1 MLEVFFDNFFKKEK
15 EGELKFIKKCPLFS
29 ELTKKEMAFLRDLLH
44 HRIYSDGEIV
54 FKPSSG
60 MGMYI
65 LLKGRINILQG
76 IPASQ
81 EEPSL
86 ISSLKEGDFF
96 GELALVHKRAYRNM
110 FAQSACDSKLL
121 GFFQPDLQLI
131 LENYPLMGI
140 KILKKICEILS
151 HRLQKAEQK
160 ILQAHSSQ

>member
-44 HRIYSDGEIV
+44 HRIYADGEIV

-65 LLKGRINILQG
+65 LLKGRINVLQG
-76 IPASQ
+76 TPSSQ

-96 GELALVHKRAYRNM
+96 GELALVHKKAYRNM

-121 GFFQPDLQLI
+121 GFYQPDLQLI

-160 ILQAHSSQ
+160 ILQAHSSR

>member
-1 MLEVFFDNFFKKEK
+1 MLEVFFDNFFKREE
-15 EGELKFIKKCPLFS
+15 EGELKFVKKCPLFS
-29 ELTKKEMAFLRDLLH
+29 ALTKRELSFLKGLLH
-44 HRIYSDGEIV
+44 SRSYADGETV

-65 LLKGRINILQG
+65 IIKGRINILQG
-76 IPASQ
+76 SPSSQ
-81 EEPSL
+81 EEPHL
-86 ISSLKEGDFF
+86 ISCLKEGDFF
-96 GELALVHKRAYRNM
+96 GELALVYNRAYRNM

-131 LENYPLMGI
+131 LENHPLMGI

-160 ILQAHSSQ
+160 ILQAHSS

>member
-1 MLEVFFDNFFKKEK
+1 MLEIFFDNFFKKEE
-15 EGELKFIKKCPLFS
+15 EGELKLIKKCPLFFD
-29 ELTKKEMAFLRDLLH
+29 LKKREMAFLRGLLH
-44 HRIYSDGEIV
+44 QRIYADGEIV

-65 LLKGRINILQG
+65 ILKGRVNILQG
-76 IPASQ
+76 NPSSQ

-96 GELALVHKRAYRNM
+96 GELALVSQGAYRNM

-121 GFFQPDLQLI
+121 GFFQPDLQLV

-151 HRLQKAEQK
+151 QRLKKAEQK
-160 ILQAHSSQ
+160 ILQNHSSS

>member
-1 MLEVFFDNFFKKEK
+1 MLEIFFDNFFKKEE

-29 ELTKKEMAFLRDLLH
+29 ELKKKELAFIKDLLH
-44 HRIYSDGEIV
+44 KRIYADGEIV

-60 MGMYI
+60 MGMY
-65 LLKGRINILQG
+65 LLVKGRINILQG
-76 IPASQ
+76 SPNSQ

-86 ISSLKEGDFF
+86 VSSLKEGDFF
-96 GELALVHKRAYRNM
+96 GELALVHKKAYRNM

-131 LENYPLMGI
+131 IENHPSMGV
-140 KILKKICEILS
+140 KILRQLCDILS

-160 ILQAHSSQ
+160 ILQIHSS

>member
-1 MLEVFFDNFFKKEK
+1 MLEFLFDNFFKKEE

-29 ELTKKEMAFLRDLLH
+29 ELTKKELAFLKELLH
-44 HRIYSDGEIV
+44 PRIYSDGEIV

-65 LLKGRINILQG
+65 VIKGRINILQG
-76 IPASQ
+76 TPSAQ

-96 GELALVHKRAYRNM
+96 GELALVYKGAYRNM
-110 FAQSACDSKLL
+110 FAQSACDSRLF
-121 GFFQPDLQLI
+121 GFFQPDLDLI
-131 LENYPLMGI
+131 LENHPLMGI
-140 KILKKICEILS
+140 KILKKISEILS

-160 ILQAHSSQ
+160 ILQAHSS

>member
-1 MLEVFFDNFFKKEK
+1 MLEVFFDNFFKKEE

-29 ELTKKEMAFLRDLLH
+29 ELKKKELAFIKDLLH
-44 HRIYSDGEIV
+44 KRIYADGEIV

-60 MGMYI
+60 MGMY
-65 LLKGRINILQG
+65 LLVKGRINILQG
-76 IPASQ
+76 SPNSQ

-86 ISSLKEGDFF
+86 VSSLKEGDFF
-96 GELALVHKRAYRNM
+96 GELALVHKKAYRNM

-131 LENYPLMGI
+131 IENHPSMGV
-140 KILKKICEILS
+140 KILRQLCDILS

-160 ILQAHSSQ
+160 ILQIHSS

>member
-1 MLEVFFDNFFKKEK
+1 MLEIFFDNFFKKEDT
-15 EGELKFIKKCPLFS
+15 GELKFITNCPLFS
-29 ELTKKEMAFLRDLLH
+29 ELTKKEMSFLRSLLH
-44 HRIYSDGEIV
+44 QRIYADGEIV

-60 MGMYI
+60 MGVYI

-76 IPASQ
+76 SPSSQ

-86 ISSLKEGDFF
+86 ISSMKEGDFF
-96 GELALVHKRAYRNM
+96 GELALVHKGAYRNM
-110 FAQSACDSKLL
+110 FAQSAGDSKLF
-121 GFFQPDLQLI
+121 GFFQPDLHLV

-160 ILQAHSSQ
+160 ILQAYPSQ

>member
-1 MLEVFFDNFFKKEK
+1 MLEIFFNNFFKKEE
-15 EGELKFIKKCPLFS
+15 EGEMKFIKKCPLFS
-29 ELTKKEMAFLRDLLH
+29 ELKKKELSFIKELLH
-44 HRIYSDGEIV
+44 KRIYADGEIV

-65 LLKGRINILQG
+65 LVKGRINILQG
-76 IPASQ
+76 SPNSQ

-96 GELALVHKRAYRNM
+96 GELALVHKKAYRNM

-131 LENYPLMGI
+131 VENHPSTGV
-140 KILKKICEILS
+140 KILRQLCDILS

-160 ILQAHSSQ
+160 ILQAHSS

>member
-15 EGELKFIKKCPLFS
+15 EGELKFVKKCPLFS
-29 ELTKKEMAFLRDLLH
+29 ELTKKEMAFLRGLLH
-44 HRIYSDGEIV
+44 HRIYADGEIV

-76 IPASQ
+76 APSSQ

-96 GELALVHKRAYRNM
+96 GELALVHKKAYRNM

-121 GFFQPDLQLI
+121 GFYQPDLQLI

-160 ILQAHSSQ
+160 ILQAHSSR

>member
-1 MLEVFFDNFFKKEK
+1 MLEVFFNNFFKKEE

-29 ELTKKEMAFLRDLLH
+29 DLTRKEMAFLKDLLH
-44 HRIYSDGEIV
+44 PRIYSDGEIV
-54 FKPSSG
+54 FKPASG
-60 MGMYI
+60 KGMYI
-65 LLKGRINILQG
+65 LIKGRINILQG
-76 IPASQ
+76 SPASQ

-96 GELALVHKRAYRNM
+96 GELALVHREAYRNM

-121 GFFQPDLQLI
+121 GFFQADLQLI
-131 LENYPLMGI
+131 VENHPLMGI

-160 ILQAHSSQ
+160 ILQVHSSQ